1 VRVNVYI
8 DSFNLY
14 YRALRGTPYKWLN
27 PLALA
32 RDLLDS
38 ADEIE
43 AVRFFTA
50 RVSPRAGDP
59 DAPRRQAIYF
69 KALRT
74 LPEIRFHYGRFL
86 PKTKVRPLVADPTRH
101 VEVHDTEEKGSDVNL
116 AAYLMHDGWRDHYD
130 AALVISQDSDLLE
143 PIRLV
148 RHDLQKPVGVVWL
161 DGQQP
166 GRLFRN
172 AASFIRQVT
181 PARLAAAQFENPL
194 MGRDG
199 HLVYKPGGW

>member
-1 VRVNVYI
+1 MRVSVYV

-14 YRALRGTPYKWLN
+14 YRALRKTPYRWLN

-32 RDLLDS
+32 RDLVEAD
-38 ADEIE
+38 DEIG

-59 DAPRRQAIYF
+59 EAPRRQAIYF

-74 LPEIRFHYGRFL
+74 IPQIQFHYGRFL
-86 PKTKVRPLVADPTRH
+86 PKTKWRPLVAEPTQH

-116 AAYLMHDGWRDHYD
+116 ASYLLHDGWRDHYD
-130 AALVISQDSDLLE
+130 AALVVSQDSDLLE

-148 RHDLQKPVGVVWL
+148 KDDLQKPVGVVWL
-161 DGQQP
+161 DRHEP
-166 GRLFRN
+166 GWRFRN
-172 AASFIRQVT
+172 AASFIRHAT
-181 PARLAAAQFENPL
+181 PARLAAAQFPDPL
-194 MGRDG
+194 MGLDG
-199 HLVYKPGGW
+199 HLIHKPETW